1 MNNIFYDIYIMGF
14 RVRIV
19 PYKIVIYDDYSK
31 IKGNRIPDK
40 IVEYCYNEGF
50 ADTWP
55 ISGRPIKVEIMRI
68 KK

>member
-19 PYKIVIYDDYSK
+19 PYKIVIYDDYSI

-50 ADTWP
+50 GDTWP
-55 ISGRPIKVEIMRI
+55 ISGQPIKVEMMRI